1 MVQITFLRVT
11 FFEQT
16 ISPKDDVISVDDY
29 QLEYRDQCIGFFLS
43 TRKYIN
49 QTLADN
55 LQP

>member
-1 MVQITFLRVT
+1 MVQITFLRVI